1 MLSNPSFAR
10 AQQKDTMETKTQSGL
25 RQPKVRVLLV
35 DDHPVLRKGLAQLV
49 NQDSRLVVCGEADD
63 VPTAI
68 KSIETLQPDLVIMD
82 ISLKHG
88 DGIELLKTVKPQFP
102 DLPVLVLSMHDET
115 LYAERSL
122 RAGAMGYLMKDDPAE
137 QVLLAIG
144 RVLAGEIFLSNRM
157 KSRMMLQF
165 AGRYGKVPSS
175 TVEQLTD
182 RELEVFHLIGAGRTT
197 RQIADYLHLSMHT
210 VQAYREF
217 IKAKL
222 SLPNSTQL
230 VQHAVHWHCHSAA

>member
-1 MLSNPSFAR
+1 ME
-10 AQQKDTMETKTQSGL
+10 KDMETETQWGVRKT
-25 RQPKVRVLLV
+25 KVRVLLV
-35 DDHPVLRKGLAQLV
+35 DDHPVLRKGLAQLI
-49 NQDSRLVVCGEADD
+49 NQDPRLVVCGEAEDA
-63 VPTAI
+63 PTAI
-68 KSIETLQPDLVIMD
+68 KAIETLQPDFVIMD

-137 QVLLAIG
+137 QVLLAIW

-157 KSRMMLQF
+157 KSRMMLQL
-165 AGRYGKVPSS
+165 AGRNGKVPSS

-197 RQIADYLHLSMHT
+197 RQIADHL
-210 VQAYREF
+210 
-217 IKAKL
+217 
-222 SLPNSTQL
+222 
-230 VQHAVHWHCHSAA
+230 

>member
-1 MLSNPSFAR
+1 
-10 AQQKDTMETKTQSGL
+10 METETQWGI
-25 RQPKVRVLLV
+25 RKAKVRVLLV
-35 DDHPVLRKGLAQLV
+35 DDHPVLRKGLAQLI
-49 NQDSRLVVCGEADD
+49 NQDPRLAVCGEAEDA
-63 VPTAI
+63 PRAI
-68 KSIETLQPDLVIMD
+68 KAIETLKPDFVIMD

-137 QVLLAIG
+137 QVLLAIW

-157 KSRMMLQF
+157 KSRMMLQL
-165 AGRYGKVPSS
+165 AGRNGKVPSS
-175 TVEQLTD
+175 TLEQLTD
-182 RELEVFHLIGAGRTT
+182 RELEVFRLIGAGRTT
-197 RQIADYLHLSMHT
+197 RQIADHLRLSMHT

-222 SLPNSTQL
+222 NLRNSTQL
-230 VQHAVHWHCHSAA
+230 VQHAVHWTPAPL

>member
-1 MLSNPSFAR
+1 
-10 AQQKDTMETKTQSGL
+10 METETQWGI
-25 RQPKVRVLLV
+25 RKAKVRVLLV
-35 DDHPVLRKGLAQLV
+35 DDHPVLRKGLAQLI
-49 NQDSRLVVCGEADD
+49 NQDPRLAVCGEAEDA
-63 VPTAI
+63 PRAI
-68 KSIETLQPDLVIMD
+68 KAIETLKPDFVIMD

-122 RAGAMGYLMKDDPAE
+122 RAGAMGYVMKDDPAE
-137 QVLLAIG
+137 QVLLAIW

-157 KSRMMLQF
+157 KSRMMLQL
-165 AGRYGKVPSS
+165 AGRNGKVPSS
-175 TVEQLTD
+175 TLEQLTD
-182 RELEVFHLIGAGRTT
+182 RELEVFRLIGAGRTT
-197 RQIADYLHLSMHT
+197 RQIADHLRLSMHT

-222 SLPNSTQL
+222 NLRNSTQL
-230 VQHAVHWHCHSAA
+230 VQHAVHWTPAPL